1 MPEIAQTADHALRI
15 LEELGRGQ
23 ALAPSQ
29 LSERLG
35 LNRTVVHRLLVTLN
49 ARGFVLR
56 QGSVYRP
63 GATLIR
69 LASVLEPDLRASAA
83 PVMAQVAEETGESL
97 VLHVPDGMDAV
108 VLDQAVAS
116 KHVLQVS
123 HQIGSRHSLASGA
136 SGRALLAFLPPAAI
150 RRVVES
156 LPHEPSIE
164 RKLEA
169 VRQMRYAVSHDELQT
184 GVHGVAVPVL
194 NADGTAI
201 ASLAMLVP
209 DGRARGL
216 EDHVDALWEASEQIT
231 RAADPFRSGDVS
243 A

>member
-23 ALAPSQ
+23 ALGPAQ

-69 LASVLEPDLRASAA
+69 LAGVLEPDLRAASA
-83 PVMAQVAEETGESL
+83 PVMARVADETGESL
-97 VLHVPDGMDAV
+97 VLHVPDGLDAV

-116 KHVLQVS
+116 RHVLQVS
-123 HQIGSRHSLASGA
+123 HQIGSRHTLASGA
-136 SGRALLAFLPPAAI
+136 SGRALLAFLPQAVI

-156 LPHEPSIE
+156 LPHEPSLE

-169 VRQMRYAVSHDELQT
+169 VRQMRYAVSHNELQN

-194 NADGTAI
+194 NTDGTAI

-209 DGRARGL
+209 DGRALGL
-216 EDHVDALWEASEQIT
+216 EDHVDALWLASEQIA
-231 RAADPFRSGDVS
+231 RAADPFRAGT
-243 A
+243 